1 MRVRSTL
8 LALLAAL
15 ALSACAS
22 APEPRSP
29 TVVDQE
35 YVGTVES
42 KARYSGVDVYWINP
56 PRKDRETESDTPD

>member
-1 MRVRSTL
+1 MRVLTTL

-29 TVVDQE
+29 TVVDKD
-35 YVGTVES
+35 YVGAVES
-42 KARYSGVDVYWINP
+42 KARYSGVDVYWVNP
-56 PRKDRETESDTPD
+56 PRKERETESDKPD